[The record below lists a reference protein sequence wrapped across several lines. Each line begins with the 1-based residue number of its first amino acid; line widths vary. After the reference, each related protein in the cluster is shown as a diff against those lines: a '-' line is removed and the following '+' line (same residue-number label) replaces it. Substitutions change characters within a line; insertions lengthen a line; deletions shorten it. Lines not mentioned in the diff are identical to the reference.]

1 MEIMS
6 IHCEKLLR
14 KEIESRKGKKIEEGV
29 LSILENLHYLTEK
42 VEGPNGEE
50 KSYLPTKVKQMV
62 FHVVCPNG
70 RISKAEVVIKNVW
83 AEVTMSVYE
92 DKNDEIPIGTYTSI
106 GIYESVYLPISS
118 NEKMKKAIEMAKGAA
133 LSRAFTRMG
142 IGLEFFTDFEFD
154 ETVDL
159 SMENQ
164 QSSIELQQQ
173 EQLEAS
179 LTVPEFVS
187 EELAKENGPAED
199 VSAVETTE
207 EIKEKEASEEPVEKT
222 EVKLPETEEPIQP
235 SKKRGGRKKK
245 EVVETKTETETAVEA
260 PAIMEV
266 SSVEVLPETEDAQQI
281 SFIEDEEPENTSM
294 TLEEAFATK
303 TGFGNFEDTTLGEM
317 VKLGKE
323 RLIWKIL
330 SRTTDERI
338 KTAIELVVKE
348 LRKKDKEFDDYV
360 KMMES

>member
-1 MEIMS
+1 MKAIS
-6 IHCEKLLR
+6 INCARILKN
-14 KEIESRKGKKIEEGV
+14 EIEKRKGCKIEDGE

-50 KSYLPTKVKQMV
+50 KTYLPTKVKQMV
-62 FHVVCPNG
+62 FHMLCPNG
-70 RISKAEVVIKNVW
+70 RISKEEVIKKNVW
-83 AEVTMSVYE
+83 TEVTMSVYE
-92 DKNDEIPIGTYTSI
+92 DKNDEFPIGTYTSI
-106 GIYESVYLPISS
+106 RIYESVYLPISG
-118 NEKMKKAIEMAKGAA
+118 NEKIKKAIEMATGAA

-154 ETVDL
+154 EEVDL
-159 SMENQ
+159 NMENQ
-164 QSSIELQQQ
+164 QASMEAQQQ
-173 EQLEAS
+173 ELLESA
-179 LTVPEFVS
+179 LTVPEFTS
-187 EELAKENGPAED
+187 EGTLEENGPTREAE
-199 VSAVETTE
+199 VVETTE
-207 EIKEKEASEEPVEKT
+207 KAEEEKVQEEPVVEAN
-222 EVKLPETEEPIQP
+222 LPETEEPVQP
-235 SKKRGGRKKK
+235 PKKRGGRKKQ
-245 EVVETKTETETAVEA
+245 EVVETKTETKTAVEA

-338 KTAIELVVKE
+338 KKAIELVVKD